1 MNNASKHLTGVFVTA
16 VAATVTSEN
25 TALPSSEYS
34 LIPLAA
40 LAHPSN
46 FALLYPVPFWFTVNP
61 VTSLSPTV
69 ADASDEGGSW
79 IKIVGG
85 SVALYPEPK
94 LVILISIIWPLK
106 IDATAVAPVPPA

>member
-1 MNNASKHLTGVFVTA
+1 MNNASKHLTGVSVTA
-16 VAATVTSEN
+16 VAATVTLEN

-46 FALLYPVPFWFTVNP
+46 FALLYPLPLWFTVNP
-61 VTSLSPTV
+61 VTSFNPIV
-69 ADASDEGGSW
+69 PEASAEGGAW

>member
-1 MNNASKHLTGVFVTA
+1 MNRASKHLTVVFVEA
-16 VAATVTSEN
+16 AAATVSPEN

-40 LAHPSN
+40 LAHPTN
-46 FALLYPVPFWFTVNP
+46 FALLYPAPSWFTVNP

-69 ADASDEGGSW
+69 AEASAEGGCW

-106 IDATAVAPVPPA
+106 IDATAVALVPPA